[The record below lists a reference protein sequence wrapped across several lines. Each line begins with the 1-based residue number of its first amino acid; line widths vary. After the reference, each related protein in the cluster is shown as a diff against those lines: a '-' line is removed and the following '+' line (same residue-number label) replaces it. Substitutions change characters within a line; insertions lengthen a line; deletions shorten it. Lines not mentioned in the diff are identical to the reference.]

1 MITPMLRRLAL
12 AAPVLLAP
20 VLLATAPAAWAQPAN
35 PQPRPSVSLPL
46 QDLPDAD
53 SIIERAGRMWD
64 SVVDLFRFNDTANYY
79 MYRNSTLD
87 RGHAR
92 AQDDLTALMDV
103 AGYKLKEIESAI
115 GLLPSLHMIFGHARE
130 LTDSDREYVERFLD
144 RHALR
149 NSGPL
154 AALQRMIVR
163 SVLAASDLNGLVVDK
178 VEIDMFPLPKVKVVV
193 SPADAPLGVDAA
205 RIMRS
210 IETLNRRL
218 QQMSDRSSGFDV
230 PQVVP
235 SPGLRTTSQPSL

>member
-1 MITPMLRRLAL
+1 MPAMITKTLRRLAL
-12 AAPVLLAP
+12 AAPVLLAAAP
-20 VLLATAPAAWAQPAN
+20 VAWAQPAA
-35 PQPRPSVSLPL
+35 QPRPSVSLPL

-53 SIIERAGRMWD
+53 SFTERAERMWD
-64 SVVDLFRFNDTANYY
+64 SVVGLFRFRDTASYY
-79 MYRNSTLD
+79 MHRNSTLD

-92 AQDDLTALMDV
+92 ARDDLTAMMDV
-103 AGYKLKEIESAI
+103 AGYKLKEIESTVS
-115 GLLPSLHMIFGHARE
+115 LLPSLQMTFGQARE

-149 NSGPL
+149 NPGPL

-163 SVLAASDLNGLVVDK
+163 SVLEASDLNGLAVEK

-193 SPADAPLGVDAA
+193 APSDAPLGLDAA

-218 QQMSDRSSGFDV
+218 QQMSNRSSGFEV
-230 PQVVP
+230 PEVVP
-235 SPGLRTTSQPSL
+235 GPGLRTTAQPSL